1 MFLGDRTR
9 YEEYR
14 FFDAQD
20 NIESV
25 SDSVSKPTSNHDLVF
40 NGFEYDVW
48 VRTPTSVQDRKNQF
62 LKLMSLSLDDEIQS
76 DDSGGFDKR
85 MMEAS
90 DAVLRSPIYE
100 EMSSST
106 SSVSDSSTIL
116 LSREDFVCR
125 GKILNCGK
133 SCKEDEGGCNS
144 LIHGECDSPPLVQ
157 KLVERQIKV
166 AGTMARTMNRV
177 KSQWLSRLRSMT
189 CVVDRQGRCDGLGDG
204 RRSRV
209 QRVRV
214 RQNKK
219 RLKELSAVFIGQD
232 IQAHQCSILTM
243 KFSRDGRYL
252 ATAGEDGYSLCITY

>member
-1 MFLGDRTR
+1 
-9 YEEYR
+9 
-14 FFDAQD
+14 
-20 NIESV
+20 
-25 SDSVSKPTSNHDLVF
+25 
-40 NGFEYDVW
+40 
-48 VRTPTSVQDRKNQF
+48 
-62 LKLMSLSLDDEIQS
+62 MSLSLDDEIQS

-125 GKILNCGK
+125 GKILNC
-133 SCKEDEGGCNS
+133 
-144 LIHGECDSPPLVQ
+144 
-157 KLVERQIKV
+157 ERVIL
-166 AGTMARTMNRV
+166 N
-177 KSQWLSRLRSMT
+177 
-189 CVVDRQGRCDGLGDG
+189 RQGRCDGLGDG

-209 QRVRV
+209 QRVKV

-232 IQAHQCSILTM
+232 IQAHQYSILTM
-243 KFSRDGRYL
+243 KFSQDGRYL
-252 ATAGEDGYSLCITY
+252 ATVGEDGYSLCITY